1 MGEGLIGGVD
11 EVEDEAFG
19 LVGVLGEAT
28 VDGDQV
34 RVGAGGEGGLHFG
47 GGEAVAGDGAF
58 EEFDGDGLVLVPE
71 GAVDGTGGAF
81 AELSLEFEGVP
92 GDVGEG
98 GGEGGGGEGIAGEG
112 EPGEAGE
119 VEEPVG
125 EGGEV
130 VGGDA

>member
-34 RVGAGGEGGLHFG
+34 RVGASGEGGLHFG